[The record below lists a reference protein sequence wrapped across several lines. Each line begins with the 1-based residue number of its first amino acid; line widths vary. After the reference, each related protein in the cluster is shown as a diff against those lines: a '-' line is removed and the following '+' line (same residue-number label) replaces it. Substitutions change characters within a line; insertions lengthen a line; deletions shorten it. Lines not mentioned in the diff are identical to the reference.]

1 MDFPTWITLGAYGG
15 LGCALLAAGSV
26 SLLALRLRRGSG
38 QQIAR
43 ASLLSLLA
51 CALMLPAIWWLLRRV
66 DVYGPLLSG
75 QEVTFWLVWI
85 SLFGWMIP
93 LLTTAVFFAFASPE
107 VGQTEGQPRV
117 SGAPV
122 AATPLSDPARQ
133 FYPYGPDRP
142 WGRLTAV
149 EDGAAPAI
157 DLSLEVTL
165 IGRDPAD
172 DVILDDDLVSR
183 SHAESRWRAGRAY
196 LLDRGSLNGT
206 LRNTQR
212 VRGLVPLEE
221 GDIIQFGAHRYRF
234 AMLEPTAADALEET
248 RKVATSTTS
257 PPLNT
262 PLALV
267 GEAGALAG
275 QRWELREKTTRIGR
289 DPAAAISIQDAS
301 VSRLHAQITR
311 QTSGYYLADLESSN
325 GTRLN
330 GEPVNEPRRIG
341 EGDLLCFGQVCLRC
355 VAGTH
360 TLPPASEESLAVT
373 APPPDTSTS
382 SALRASISHAD

>member
-1 MDFPTWITLGAYGG
+1 MDFPTWIALGAYGG

-43 ASLLSLLA
+43 ASLFSLLA

-85 SLFGWMIP
+85 SLFGWTIP
-93 LLTTAVFFAFASPE
+93 LLTTAVFFAFASPDM
-107 VGQTEGQPRV
+107 GQTEGQPRL

-122 AATPLSDPARQ
+122 AATPHDDPARQ

-142 WGRLTAV
+142 WGRLTPV
-149 EDGAAPAI
+149 DDGVPAI
-157 DLSLEVTL
+157 DLTLEVTL
-165 IGRDPAD
+165 IGRDPDD

-183 SHAESRWRAGRAY
+183 SHAETRWRGGRMY

-206 LRNTQR
+206 LRNAQR
-212 VRGLVPLEE
+212 VRGLVPLED
-221 GDIIQFGAHRYRF
+221 GDILQFGVYRYRF
-234 AMLEPTAADALEET
+234 ASLTPMGADALEET
-248 RKVATSTTS
+248 RKVAASTAS
-257 PPLNT
+257 HPLNA

-267 GEAGALAG
+267 GEAGTLAG

-289 DPAAAISIQDAS
+289 DPAATISIQDAS

-311 QTSGYYLADLESSN
+311 QVSGYYLADLESSN
-325 GTRLN
+325 GTQLN
-330 GEPVNEPRRIG
+330 GEEVSEPRRIG
-341 EGDLLCFGQVCLRC
+341 AGDLLCFGEVCLRC
-355 VAGTH
+355 ADG
-360 TLPPASEESLAVT
+360 SS
-373 APPPDTSTS
+373 APPTMSES
-382 SALRASISHAD
+382 SPEVSAPTADITTTNAL